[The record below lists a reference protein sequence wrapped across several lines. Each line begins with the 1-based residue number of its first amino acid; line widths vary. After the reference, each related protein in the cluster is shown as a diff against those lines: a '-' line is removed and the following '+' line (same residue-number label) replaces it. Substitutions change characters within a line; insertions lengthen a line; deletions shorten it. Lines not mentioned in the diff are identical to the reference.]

1 MKTLDVLTQD
11 IEQINERLAK
21 LADMPGLKDFVCAP
35 AKRIR
40 PALALLYIR
49 AKGESVDERIYSF
62 LTAIELIH
70 NASLIHDDILDEST
84 ARRGKPALHT
94 TLGSKLAVISGDY
107 LLSQAMTEVSKLN
120 SIELVALLAE
130 TMRKMCLGELS
141 QQNNRFKTLSVDEY
155 ILKSGQKTASLF
167 EAAVAGC
174 LVIAN
179 DGNCPPCKGG
189 RAEHKCSAKGG
200 FTTVTTLQS
209 PLTPLAR
216 GASNFAQNFGIA
228 FQIKND
234 LDSREDVENGVYNRA
249 NTELLEIYVDRA
261 LDSLKCLEENEY
273 KSALTELTERLK
285 NG

>member
-1 MKTLDVLTQD
+1 MITLDIIAED
-11 IEQINERLAK
+11 IERVDEQLAK
-21 LADMPGLKDFVCAP
+21 LADMPWLKDFVAAP

-49 AKGESVDERIYSF
+49 AKGESVNEQIYSF

-70 NASLIHDDILDEST
+70 NASLIHDDIIDEST

-107 LLSQAMTEVSKLN
+107 LLSKAMTQVSKLN
-120 SIELVALLAE
+120 SIELFGLLAE
-130 TMRKMCLGELS
+130 TMQKMCLGELS
-141 QQNNRFKTLSVDEY
+141 QQNNSFKTLSVDEY

-174 LVIAN
+174 I
-179 DGNCPPCKGG
+179 
-189 RAEHKCSAKGG
+189 
-200 FTTVTTLQS
+200 T
-209 PLTPLAR
+209 LTPTLSQWEREQFRANSA
-216 GASNFAQNFGIA
+216 GNAGEGGFAQNFGIA

-234 LDSREDVENGVYNRA
+234 LDNKEDIVNGVYNRA

-273 KSALTELTERLK
+273 KSALIELTERLK
-285 NG
+285 NE